1 MKNLFKIAF
10 LALTVLIANTGF
22 SQEQG
27 THNVNVPQFEELVKG
42 GKGIVLDVRTP
53 KEFAE
58 GHIDGAI
65 NINYYDPNFKA
76 QVEQKIDKSK
86 PVYIYCR
93 SGGRSSK
100 AMLIMKDSGYSTLYN
115 LLGGIIAWD
124 SAHK

>member
-10 LALTVLIANTGF
+10 LALSVLIANAGF
-22 SQEQG
+22 SQEPGQ
-27 THNVNVPQFEELVKG
+27 HNVNVPQFEELIKG
-42 GKGIVLDVRTP
+42 GKGILLDVRTP

-65 NINYYDPNFKA
+65 NIDYFDPNFKA
-76 QVEQKIDKSK
+76 EVEKLDKSK

-100 AMLIMKDSGYSTLYN
+100 AMLIMKDSGFTSLYN
-115 LLGGIIAWD
+115 LLGGFIAWD